1 MTVYKLFLRI
11 TRNNIPSLLLFLG
24 VFVGVSLLMSTSSA
38 DRDQMDF
45 SQTKIDIALFSQ
57 ESTPL
62 VEGLLGELGKT
73 ARFQEREDKE
83 EQLLDALFFEEIHGI
98 LRIPAGFTEAFLAGQ
113 TADIY
118 ITDGINQGRNTY
130 LEMALN
136 RYLGLVAVYRNLLP
150 GEDLHTILALVEN
163 DLARQTEVKIAT
175 EEENP
180 SDFLQSRYYFNF
192 LAYSLFAILI
202 LGIGASLLVM
212 NERKIRWRTA
222 CAPVRQRRLSLKIFG
237 MNFSYALFCW
247 AVLSLASLLPNREL
261 AGSPHLILFL
271 VNSFILSFW
280 AASISFLIAHL
291 VKSRNGLS
299 AIVNV
304 IAMGTSFLA
313 GVFVPQ
319 ELLGPGILKAA
330 SFTPTYWYVLAND
343 RISRSA
349 LGSLKDLGPLLTN
362 ERLYLPLVLQLG
374 FGFAFLAL
382 ALAVGKRKQLAQ
394 S

>member
-11 TRNNIPSLLLFLG
+11 TRNNIPSLLLFLA

-45 SQTKIDIALFSQ
+45 TQTKIDIALFSQ

-62 VEGLLGELGKT
+62 VEGLLGELEKT
-73 ARFQEREDKE
+73 VRFQEREDKE

-113 TADIY
+113 TSEIF

-150 GEDLHTILALVEN
+150 GEPLETILALVDK
-163 DLARQTEVKIAT
+163 DLARQTEVNMAT
-175 EEENP
+175 EDENP
-180 SDFLQSRYYFNF
+180 SDYLQSRYYFNF

-202 LGIGASLLVM
+202 LGIGTSLLVM

-237 MNFSYALFCW
+237 MNFSYALVCW

-319 ELLGPGILKAA
+319 ELLGSGILKAA

-349 LGSLKDLGPLLTN
+349 LGSLKDIGPLLTN
-362 ERLYLPLVLQLG
+362 DRFYLPLALQLG

-382 ALAVGKRKQLAQ
+382 ALAVGKRKQL
-394 S
+394 SHS